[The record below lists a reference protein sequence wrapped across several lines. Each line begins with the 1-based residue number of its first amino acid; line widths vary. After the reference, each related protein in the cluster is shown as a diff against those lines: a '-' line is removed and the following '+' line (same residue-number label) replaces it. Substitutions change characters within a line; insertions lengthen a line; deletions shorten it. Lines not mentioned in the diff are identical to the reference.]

1 MLLLP
6 HGADQF
12 ENARACA
19 DRGAATVLMPN
30 ELTPTSVAAAVTS
43 LLADP
48 APRAAG
54 MRLARDIA
62 DMPTPADVVEAL
74 V

>member
-1 MLLLP
+1 
-6 HGADQF
+6 
-12 ENARACA
+12 
-19 DRGAATVLMPN
+19 MPN

-54 MRLARDIA
+54 MRLAREIA